1 MKLFENLFGIDK
13 LIEKIDSL
21 ESKIKDENEESS
33 YVENNKQI
41 DFISEYNKEQ
51 LLSIEILQDYDNNNL
66 KNPIAIGSRVNAL
79 FQALP
84 MAQVAH
90 QNKIMEGAYKIV
102 MPEGVG
108 GKLMKYKNG
117 LLGTPVIG
125 ANSKIQGHAGL
136 EKISVP
142 SINPAVIFTAMSFVT
157 GQYFMAQ
164 INSSLKNIS
173 HDVKQIIKILLDDK
187 KSRNYAI
194 YEFYQEIINNMDI
207 IFDNSDIRISYL
219 TNIQSTLIDLRQNI
233 KFYEKS
239 IDDIIDEKNGN
250 LYSVIN
256 EKRTNNRINEANK
269 KFSELRDFLTQR
281 YFCLQLFV
289 MGKILETQL
298 AQIYDDIYIK
308 RVIDDLEMSKSS
320 ADIYN
325 KKIINTYKKVFTK
338 IEEKNW
344 IWSSEDI
351 LEKRDNIIKEIQN
364 NNDNFI
370 KNYKSTINGIYNF
383 IQFNKRENTFIIDG
397 ENLYMLEC

>member
-125 ANSKIQGHAGL
+125 SNSKIQGHAGL
-136 EKISVP
+136 EKISVA
-142 SINPAVIFTAMSFVT
+142 SINPALIFTAMSFVT

-207 IFDNSDIRISYL
+207 ILDNSDIRISYL

-308 RVIDDLEMSKSS
+308 RVIDDLEMSKYS

-325 KKIINTYKKVFTK
+325 KKIINTYKNVFTK

>member
-125 ANSKIQGHAGL
+125 SNSKIQGHAGL

-325 KKIINTYKKVFTK
+325 KKIINTYKNVFTK

>member
-1 MKLFENLFGIDK
+1 MKLFENLLGIDK
-13 LIEKIDSL
+13 LIKKIDAL
-21 ESKIKDENEESS
+21 ESKAKDENEESS
-33 YVENNKQI
+33 YIENNKKI
-41 DFISEYNKEQ
+41 DFISEYSKEQ
-51 LLSIEILQDYDNNNL
+51 LLSIEILEDYDNKNL
-66 KNPIAIGSRVNAL
+66 KNPITVGSRVNAL

-84 MAQVAH
+84 MAQVAY
-90 QNKIMEGAYKIV
+90 QNNIIEGAYKIV

-108 GKLMKYKNG
+108 GKLMQYKNG
-117 LLGTPVIG
+117 LLGTPMVG
-125 ANSKIQGHAGL
+125 ANNKIQGHAGL
-136 EKISVP
+136 EKIGVP
-142 SINPAVIFTAMSFVT
+142 SMNPALIFTAMSFVT

-207 IFDNSDIRISYL
+207 ILDNSDIRISYL

-269 KFSELRDFLTQR
+269 KFSELNDFLIQR

-298 AQIYDDIYIK
+298 AQIYDEKYIK
-308 RVIDDLEMSKSS
+308 RVIDDLEMSKDS
-320 ADIYN
+320 ADRYN
-325 KKIINTYKKVFTK
+325 KRIINTYKNVFKK

-344 IWSSEDI
+344 IWSSENI
-351 LEKRDNIIKEIQN
+351 WEKRDKIIEEFQN

-370 KNYKSTINGIYNF
+370 KNYKSTINGIHNF

-397 ENLYMLEC
+397 ENLYMVEG

>member
-1 MKLFENLFGIDK
+1 
-13 LIEKIDSL
+13 
-21 ESKIKDENEESS
+21 
-33 YVENNKQI
+33 
-41 DFISEYNKEQ
+41 
-51 LLSIEILQDYDNNNL
+51 
-66 KNPIAIGSRVNAL
+66 
-79 FQALP
+79 
-84 MAQVAH
+84 
-90 QNKIMEGAYKIV
+90 
-102 MPEGVG
+102 
-108 GKLMKYKNG
+108 MKYKNG

-125 ANSKIQGHAGL
+125 SNSKIQGHAGL
-136 EKISVP
+136 EKISVA
-142 SINPAVIFTAMSFVT
+142 SINPALIFTAMSFVT

-289 MGKILETQL
+289 MGKILEAQL

-308 RVIDDLEMSKSS
+308 RVIDDLEMSKYS

-325 KKIINTYKKVFTK
+325 KKIINTYKNVFTK

>member
-1 MKLFENLFGIDK
+1 MKLFENLLGIDK
-13 LIEKIDSL
+13 LIKKIDSI
-21 ESKIKDENEESS
+21 ESKIRDENEESS
-33 YVENNKQI
+33 YFENKKQI
-41 DFISEYNKEQ
+41 DFISEYSKEQ
-51 LLSIEILQDYDNNNL
+51 LLSIEILKDYDNDNL
-66 KNPIAIGSRVNAL
+66 KNPITVGSRVNAL

-84 MAQVAH
+84 MLQLVH
-90 QNKIMEGAYKIV
+90 QNKIIEGAYKIV
-102 MPEGVG
+102 IPEGVG
-108 GKLMKYKNG
+108 GKLMQYKNG
-117 LLGTPVIG
+117 LLGTPMIG
-125 ANSKIQGHAGL
+125 ANNKIQGHAGL
-136 EKISVP
+136 EKIGMASM
-142 SINPAVIFTAMSFVT
+142 NPALIFTAMSFVT

-194 YEFYQEIINNMDI
+194 YEFYLEIINNMDI
-207 IFDNSDIRISYL
+207 ILDNSDIRISYL

-250 LYSVIN
+250 LYSVID
-256 EKRTNNRINEANK
+256 EKKTNNRINEANK
-269 KFSELRDFLTQR
+269 KFRELNDFLIQR

-298 AQIYDDIYIK
+298 AQIYDDKYIK
-308 RVIDDLEMSKSS
+308 RVIDDIEVLKNS

-325 KKIINTYKKVFTK
+325 KSIINTYKNVFTQ

-344 IWSSEDI
+344 IWSSQDI
-351 LEKRDNIIKEIQN
+351 FEKRDNIIKEIQH

-370 KNYKSTINGIYNF
+370 KNYNSTINGIYNF
-383 IQFNKRENTFIIDG
+383 IEFNKRENTFIIEG
-397 ENLYMLEC
+397 EDLYMVEA